1 MVVLFNGGFF
11 LNGTW
16 IHPCLFSWDFF
27 PDCSGSAIFSGHF
40 ACCSCT
46 DQTPWSYSR
55 NWRISNAGWTFG
67 QQAWHAFAKNTPLPL
82 CVVNGTVLVRGTCP
96 QCCSPALL
104 AHLTHQVPFS
114 VSAHPS
120 PDCPFSFLLTL
131 SVPAFSAL
139 TASAGKNPADTT
151 SLSLSKSFWDK
162 PGVLAYPKIWRGVNC
177 FIPQSLCK
185 ILTGLSLFW
194 LGIS

>member
-1 MVVLFNGGFF
+1 MAPGS
-11 LNGTW
+11 
-16 IHPCLFSWDFF
+16 IHMSF
-27 PDCSGSAIFSGHF
+27 PETSSQIAQAVPFFSGHF
-40 ACCSCT
+40 ACCFCT
-46 DQTPWSYSR
+46 DQTPWSYGR
-55 NWRISNAGWTFG
+55 NWRISNAGWTVG

-96 QCCSPALL
+96 SVLL
-104 AHLTHQVPFS
+104 TSLTRSHS
-114 VSAHPS
+114 LVSAHPS

-162 PGVLAYPKIWRGVNC
+162 PGVLAYPKIWHGVKC

-185 ILTGLSLFW
+185 ILAGLSLFW